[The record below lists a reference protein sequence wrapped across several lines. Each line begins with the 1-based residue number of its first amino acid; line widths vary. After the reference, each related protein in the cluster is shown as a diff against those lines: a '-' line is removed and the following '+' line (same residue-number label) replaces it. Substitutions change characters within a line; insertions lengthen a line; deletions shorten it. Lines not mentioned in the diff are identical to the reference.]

1 MCEESFDG
9 YWQRRR
15 QESAALFA
23 LALDDTGGGGG
34 GGGSGDGDGGGGDG
48 GGGDGDGAEAEATG
62 APQGRVVVDV
72 AGWACGRGSAWV
84 AYETGI
90 RPKPKPARGGGAG
103 AGVAAQQ
110 AQHTAHWVEFP
121 KNTTGF
127 HALELSLVNGG
138 GGGGDGGGGGGGGRG
153 KRKAGPPEG
162 SIRLVAQHRFHLYS
176 DVEGASKKFVAFVA
190 QLPPGRC
197 VAIAIADSAI
207 AKTRPLGPEV
217 GRASV
222 NDWRVRVCACV
233 PAPDTRHPKGPGLP
247 LTHRHASTLTLSRA
261 RVLTAHPSPR
271 AQIYA
276 ALRELGASADPAVS
290 DVIGYRNPFAFIGV
304 KVQCVRGKG
313 GGQVG

>member
-1 MCEESFDG
+1 
-9 YWQRRR
+9 
-15 QESAALFA
+15 
-23 LALDDTGGGGG
+23 
-34 GGGSGDGDGGGGDG
+34 
-48 GGGDGDGAEAEATG
+48 
-62 APQGRVVVDV
+62 
-72 AGWACGRGSAWV
+72 
-84 AYETGI
+84 
-90 RPKPKPARGGGAG
+90 
-103 AGVAAQQ
+103 VAAQQ

-138 GGGGDGGGGGGGGRG
+138 DGGGGGGGGGGRG

-162 SIRLVAQHRFHLYS
+162 SICLVAQHRFHLYS

-233 PAPDTRHPKGPGLP
+233 PAPDTRHQTPQGARAAPDTP
-247 LTHRHASTLTLSRA
+247 THQHTHALDTP
-261 RVLTAHPSPR
+261 LTAHPSPR

-313 GGQVG
+313 DGQVG